1 MSSDLTA
8 IILTKNEEAN
18 IKRCILSL
26 GDIPKRIIVVDSGST
41 DDTVNI
47 AKNLGAEIYTH
58 PFKHYADQFN
68 WALDNTDIKTTWV
81 YRIDA
86 DEALTPELKTEVE
99 MRCLRHAND
108 NVNGFLMKHKL
119 FFLGKYLK
127 HGGAYPFIKM
137 TVFKP
142 RYARFEDRAMGEHV
156 VLKEGRSI
164 LLENDC
170 LHYDCKNLTAFIDKH
185 NSYAT
190 REVKDYNDRLGRS
203 QALLYSKAE
212 RTKKLRDGFYYK
224 LPKFIRARLY
234 FWYRY
239 YIQLG
244 FLDGKPGKIYAFIQA
259 YFYRYIVDAKIYE
272 SEINRRKK

>member
-47 AKNLGAEIYTH
+47 AKDLGAEIYTH

-99 MRCLRHAND
+99 RRCLRHAND

-272 SEINRRKK
+272 SEIIRRKK

>member
-8 IILTKNEEAN
+8 IILSKNEEAN

-26 GDIPKRIIVVDSGST
+26 GDLPKRIIVVDSGST
-41 DDTVNI
+41 DETVNI
-47 AKNLGAEIYTH
+47 ANDLGVEIYMH

-99 MRCLRHAND
+99 KRCLRHAND
-108 NVNGFLMKHKL
+108 NVNGFLMKHKV

-142 RYARFEDRAMGEHV
+142 QYARFEDRAMGEHV

-190 REVKDYNDRLGRS
+190 REVKDYYDRLGSS

-224 LPKFIRARLY
+224 LPQFIRARLY

>member
-99 MRCLRHAND
+99 RRCLRHAND

-156 VLKEGRSI
+156 VLKEGRSV

>member
-26 GDIPKRIIVVDSGST
+26 GDLPKRVIVVDSGST

-47 AKNLGAEIYTH
+47 AESLGAEIYRH

-86 DEALTPELKTEVE
+86 DEALTPELKMEVE
-99 MRCLRHAND
+99 KSCMEHAND

-127 HGGAYPFIKM
+127 HGGVYPFIKM
-137 TVFKP
+137 TIFKP
-142 RYARFEDRAMGEHV
+142 RCARFEDRAMGEHV
-156 VLKEGRSI
+156 VLKEGSSI
-164 LLENDC
+164 LLETDC

-190 REVKDYNDRLGRS
+190 REVKDYYDRLGHS

-212 RTKKLRDGFYYK
+212 RTKKLRDGLYYK
-224 LPKFIRARLY
+224 LPKFIRAKLY

-272 SEINRRKK
+272 SEINRRHK